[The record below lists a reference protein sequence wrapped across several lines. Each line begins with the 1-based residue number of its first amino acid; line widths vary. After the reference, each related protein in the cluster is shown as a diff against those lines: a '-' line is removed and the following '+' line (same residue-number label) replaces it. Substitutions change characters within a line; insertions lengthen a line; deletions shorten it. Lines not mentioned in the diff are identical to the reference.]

1 MPHHLQRKA
10 PQVMDGGQTAVGLS
24 PSHLLFMMLENAID
38 RSVGGR
44 GLESLLFEGLPD
56 GRGATAVAVL
66 GQGVPPLDNGVGEA
80 SGYFGRRRLGSSG
93 LLPRPGGIGC
103 LVTCL
108 PLVEPTFRAAH
119 LLTDVFYFVPGKVAS
134 DGLPAALFVV
144 LEHRG
149 LLVAFIFTGRMAI
162 CSRCYGTRHKVRCQ
176 TADARAVTP

>member
-10 PQVMDGGQTAVGLS
+10 PQVMDGCQTAVGFS
-24 PSHLLFMMLENAID
+24 HSHLLFMMLEKAID

-44 GLESLLFEGLPD
+44 GRESLLFEGLPD
-56 GRGATAVAVL
+56 GRGATALAVL
-66 GQGVPPLDNGVGEA
+66 GQGVPQLDNGVCDA
-80 SGYFGRRRLGSSG
+80 SGYFGRQRLGSSG
-93 LLPRPGGIGC
+93 PLPRPGGIGC
-103 LVTCL
+103 SVTCL

-149 LLVAFIFTGRMAI
+149 LLVAFVFYWAHGSLFSMLWHT
-162 CSRCYGTRHKVRCQ
+162 
-176 TADARAVTP
+176 